1 MLIVVKVNLEVTVLD
16 YDMLGGSDAIGK
28 VPTGPLVIGLIS
40 PLQISLF
47 LTHDHLSSLRIN
59 PKRFE
64 D

>member
-28 VPTGPLVIGLIS
+28 VQCAVVTRLSSASNYKLV
-40 PLQISLF
+40 F